1 MRFHWGHGIAIFF
14 SCFVAFMVF
23 LAVKSHQQ
31 NIDLVT
37 EDYYA
42 QELTY
47 GQRMDEIKNAKAL
60 EEPVAIKQEG
70 EALIIHFPEL
80 DEKIEGQ
87 VQLFRP
93 SDKRFDQEAELA
105 LNTANQHSMSL
116 AGLPR
121 GYYRV
126 KVSWQAGEEI
136 YYTEETIFIQ

>member
-1 MRFHWGHGIAIFF
+1 MRFHWGHGITIFF
-14 SCFVAFMVF
+14 SCFVAFMIF

-42 QELTY
+42 QEIKY
-47 GQRMDEIKNAKAL
+47 GQRMDEIKNANAL
-60 EEPVAIKQEG
+60 EEPVVIKQEG
-70 EALIIHFPEL
+70 EALFIHFPEL
-80 DEKIEGQ
+80 AEKIEGQ
-87 VQLFRP
+87 VHLFRP

-105 LNTANQHSMSL
+105 LDAANQHKISL
-116 AGLPR
+116 EGLPR

-126 KVSWQAGEEI
+126 KVSWKAGEET